1 MNLLDALILSI
12 VEGIT
17 EFLPI
22 SSTGHMILTSHL
34 LGLENSE
41 FLKTFEISIQL
52 GAILAIAVMYIKRFF
67 NGIEIY
73 KKLFVAF
80 VPTATIGFLMY
91 KIIKAYLFNSWVVSV
106 SLIFGGILLI
116 IWDKKLKE
124 AKSIVVELESISYKN
139 AFYIGFIQCLSVIPG
154 VSRAGASILGGIFN
168 GLDRKQA
175 TEFSFL
181 LAVPTMLAATTYDL
195 LKTPLHFNSE
205 QLTLL
210 SFGFIGAFISAWIA
224 VRFLIR
230 HLKQHGFGVFGWYRI
245 ALGLLFLILLSC
257 SVI

>member
-73 KKLFVAF
+73 RKLFVAF
-80 VPTATIGFLMY
+80 LPTATIGFLMY
-91 KIIKAYLFNSWVVSV
+91 KIIKAYLFNSWVVSF
-106 SLIFGGILLI
+106 SLILGGLLLI

-124 AKSIVVELESISYKN
+124 AKSNVVELESISYKN
-139 AFYIGFIQCLSVIPG
+139 AFYIGFIQCLSIIPG
-154 VSRAGASILGGIFN
+154 VSRAGASIIGGIFN
-168 GLDRKQA
+168 GLNRNQA

-210 SFGFIGAFISAWIA
+210 SVGLIGAFISAWIA

>member
-1 MNLLDALILSI
+1 MNLLDALILAL

-91 KIIKAYLFNSWVVSV
+91 KIIKAYLFNSWVVSF
-106 SLIFGGILLI
+106 SLILGGLLLI

-210 SFGFIGAFISAWIA
+210 SVGLIGAFVSAWVA
-224 VRFLIR
+224 VRFLVR
-230 HLKQHGFGVFGWYRI
+230 FLNTHGFGAFGWYRI
-245 ALGLLFLILLSC
+245 ALGVMFLMLIWFK
-257 SVI
+257 VI